1 MPMLSILPAFSSPD
15 LKAFPSSAGSYIR
28 SDLYEIPLSFR
39 RLLRPPSLPN
49 LPRAGRA
56 RLCDLFRS
64 ASATLPKSHRLAIV
78 RIKVVGADVLSGRMC
93 LSRKDPYLPPE
104 PQCVRLLPRPT
115 GLPLWHLPSVSA
127 SASRT
132 RKPPSNTTGQRE
144 LTDASASVLT
154 SPSCSAR
161 RG

>member
-1 MPMLSILPAFSSPD
+1 MLSILPAFSSPD

-64 ASATLPKSHRLAIV
+64 ASAALHKSHRLASA
-78 RIKVVGADVLSGRMC
+78 RIKVASVILLSVGLC
-93 LSRKDPYLPPE
+93 QSRKDPYLPSE
-104 PQCVRLLPRPT
+104 PHPVRLLSRANALACSRFRPIFVK
-115 GLPLWHLPSVSA
+115 GFALPKN
-127 SASRT
+127 R
-132 RKPPSNTTGQRE
+132 PPS
-144 LTDASASVLT
+144 S
-154 SPSCSAR
+154 SPK
-161 RG
+161 